1 MERNVHYH
9 IIDFLRIFAAILV
22 LLNHFA
28 TFAWS
33 SASVTEGSDV
43 AFGFLS
49 AFAGLGAVGVE
60 VFFVISGFVIAMS
73 ASGEGGASQ
82 ALRFARIRATRILPA
97 LWLSALVSLSA
108 RACYGEDLSQLL
120 ADFCRSV
127 ILSPKG
133 PYIDGVVWSL
143 VVEAV
148 FYVLVAGSILSRFRL
163 SLYDLAKIIGFSSSA
178 YLLIVSGLHLLPPS
192 SWSEVAISVLSRFPF
207 KLLLLQHGVF
217 FAAGMIFFLVKNDG
231 DEHLKMGNHAWKA
244 VLLVLFGSMSTVEIF
259 ISIERS
265 YGYKLS
271 AVIIWLICMY
281 AMAAGIKYGE
291 SVKRKLYKHNALVKY
306 IGGLS
311 YPIYLNHYSFGMIMV
326 WWLFSLGFPMPIVF
340 VLSILIVL
348 GLSMAVMW
356 FEKRIQNAVR
366 GGFSK
371 PAAKRDQNGSLA
383 SPIGNQETPRLL
395 GGEQW
400 GRTR

>member
-9 IIDFLRIFAAILV
+9 VMDFLRIFAALLV

-33 SASVTEGSDV
+33 SASVAEGRDV

-60 VFFVISGFVIAMS
+60 VFFVISGFVIATS
-73 ASGEGGASQ
+73 ASGEGGASH
-82 ALRFARIRATRILPA
+82 ALRFARMRATRILPA
-97 LWLSALVSLSA
+97 LWLSALVSLAA
-108 RACYGEDLSQLL
+108 RVLYGEDFSRLL
-120 ADFCRSV
+120 MDFCRSV
-127 ILSPKG
+127 TLSPKG

-148 FYVLVAGSILSRFRL
+148 FYVLVAASILSRFRL
-163 SLYDLAKIIGFSSSA
+163 SLYDLAKIIGFSSSV
-178 YLLIVSGLHLLPPS
+178 YLLVLSGLHLLPPS
-192 SWSEVAISVLSRFPF
+192 TRPEEAISVLSRFPF

-217 FAAGMIFFLVKNDG
+217 FATGMIFFLVKNDG
-231 DEHLKMGNHAWKA
+231 DEHLKMGNHARKA
-244 VLLVLFGSMSTVEIF
+244 VLLLLFGSMSTVEIF
-259 ISIERS
+259 ISIERG
-265 YGYKLS
+265 YEYKLS

-281 AMAAGIKYGE
+281 AMAAGIKYRE
-291 SVKRKLYKHNALVKY
+291 FVRHNLYRNNALVKY
-306 IGGLS
+306 IGGIS
-311 YPIYLNHYSFGMIMV
+311 YPIYLNHYSFGMIIV

-340 VLSILIVL
+340 VLSILLVL

-356 FEKRIQNAVR
+356 LEKRIQNAVR
-366 GGFSK
+366 GGFPK
-371 PAAKRDQNGSLA
+371 PAAKRDQNGGLA

-400 GRTR
+400 GRNR

>member
-1 MERNVHYH
+1 MERNIHYL

-28 TFAWS
+28 TYAWN
-33 SASVTEGSDV
+33 SASVAEGSDV

-60 VFFVISGFVIAMS
+60 IFFVISGFVIAMS

-97 LWLSALVSLSA
+97 LWLSALVSLAA
-108 RACYGEDLSQLL
+108 RAFYGEDLSHLL
-120 ADFCRSV
+120 MDFCRSV

-148 FYVLVAGSILSRFRL
+148 FYLLVIVSILSRFRL
-163 SLYDLAKIIGFSSSA
+163 SLYDLAKIIGFSSSV

-192 SWSEVAISVLSRFPF
+192 TRSEEAISMLSRFPF

-217 FAAGMIFFLVKNDG
+217 FAAGMIFSLVKNGG
-231 DEHLKMGNHAWKA
+231 DDHRRMERHAWKV
-244 VLLVLFGSMSTVEIF
+244 VLLLLFGCMSTAEIF
-259 ISIERS
+259 ISVER
-265 YGYKLS
+265 GYAYKFS
-271 AVIIWLICMY
+271 AVIVWLICMCI
-281 AMAAGIKYGE
+281 MAAGVRHSEFIKFKL
-291 SVKRKLYKHNALVKY
+291 SKRHVMIKY
-306 IGGLS
+306 IGGIS
-311 YPIYLNHYSFGMIMV
+311 YPIYLNHYSVGMVMV
-326 WWLFSLGFPMPIVF
+326 WWLFSLDFPTPVVF
-340 VLSILIVL
+340 VLSMLFVL

-356 FEKRIQNAVR
+356 LEKRIQNAIR
-366 GGFSK
+366 GGFPK
-371 PAAKRDQNGSLA
+371 PGAKRDQNGGLE
-383 SPIGNQETPRLL
+383 SPIGDQQTPRL
-395 GGEQW
+395 
-400 GRTR
+400 